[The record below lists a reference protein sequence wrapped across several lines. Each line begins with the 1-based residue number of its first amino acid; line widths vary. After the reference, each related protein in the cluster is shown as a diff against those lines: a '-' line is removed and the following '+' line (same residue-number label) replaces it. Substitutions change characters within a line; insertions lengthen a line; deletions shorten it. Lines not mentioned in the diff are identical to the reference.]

1 MSMPAVADDFPRL
14 EKYELLE
21 EIGHGGMATVY
32 RARDLRLGRE
42 VAVKIIHRHLRD
54 NPEVASRFVAEARA
68 AASLKHRGI
77 VEVYDVSDEGDRE
90 RYLVVELVRGQTLRQ
105 LLVDR
110 RDMPAEVGAA
120 LVFELCEALQHAHEA
135 GIVHRD
141 VKPENVLIALHKP
154 FEGDPGGIRRSARG
168 RDSAREAAGSANT
181 AESTPTASG
190 ERDPVDT
197 RARAFGQGEG
207 ALVLKLTDF
216 GIAKLL
222 DAQGVTST
230 GQVLGSPA
238 HMAPEQIEG
247 REVDAR
253 TDVFALGVV
262 LYECLAGHL
271 PFEGKN
277 PAQVLRRVL
286 EGDFAPADAVRPVVG
301 GRYARFAA
309 EALDTEPSRRPESA
323 QALGELLRGEL
334 SALGIENPRAEI
346 VAYLDDPEG
355 YVEALPG
362 RLVPRLLERGEAAR
376 RGGDVECA
384 AADFNRAHALAPDDM
399 AVLKRI
405 TQLGQ
410 RRDREVLLRRAG
422 VGAAAL
428 CALVGAGAL
437 GWWATRGSPA
447 RLARSEIS
455 TEGTA
460 LLPEPAASSAP
471 SVGPRPPSV
480 VNPRS
485 TAVASALRAPPL
497 KRVAASAQLRPAE
510 PRSVRF
516 VVQPRGAQLEVDGA
530 RVDHFGGTLKLQ
542 PGTHEARLIPPPG
555 DPCCDAV
562 NTSFRVLQ
570 APEDEPGQVQSVP
583 LSLRFRPATVR
594 VANGPAGGMVTCG
607 AFLSLGVGASKEVTM
622 TTAAWEGYCTF
633 IGEGRSEQAFRTI
646 RAGVS
651 NALAWP
657 NPG

>member
-1 MSMPAVADDFPRL
+1 
-14 EKYELLE
+14 
-21 EIGHGGMATVY
+21 MATVY

-105 LLVDR
+105 LLVER
-110 RDMPAEVGAA
+110 RDMPAEVGASIV
-120 LVFELCEALQHAHEA
+120 LELCDALQHAHES

-141 VKPENVLIALHKP
+141 VKPENVLIALQKP
-154 FEGDPGGIRRSARG
+154 SDGDPGGVRRSTRG
-168 RDSAREAAGSANT
+168 RDSVRETWERVQRAAPNSSSA
-181 AESTPTASG
+181 SSS
-190 ERDPVDT
+190 ER
-197 RARAFGQGEG
+197 RSRAAKARALAPSEG
-207 ALVLKLTDF
+207 ALILKLTDF

-247 REVDAR
+247 REIDAR

-286 EGDFAPADAVRPVVG
+286 EGDFAPSRCRSTCRGGPLRALRRRGARHRAVAAPRERTSARRDGCVRSCRLSVSRTRVRRWWPIWTIPRP
-301 GRYARFAA
+301 
-309 EALDTEPSRRPESA
+309 TPSRCQPVSCRGCSNVARRPGGAGMSSA
-323 QALGELLRGEL
+323 QPPTSTAPTRSRRTTWPCSSASRSSARG
-334 SALGIENPRAEI
+334 AIETSC
-346 VAYLDDPEG
+346 
-355 YVEALPG
+355 
-362 RLVPRLLERGEAAR
+362 
-376 RGGDVECA
+376 CA
-384 AADFNRAHALAPDDM
+384 GPS
-399 AVLKRI
+399 
-405 TQLGQ
+405 
-410 RRDREVLLRRAG
+410 
-422 VGAAAL
+422 VGAIIIGVL
-428 CALVGAGAL
+428 GLVGAGMVGHAV
-437 GWWATRGSPA
+437 SPA

-455 TEGTA
+455 TDGTP
-460 LLPEPAASSAP
+460 LLPERYADL
-471 SVGPRPPSV
+471 GPEFRSRQPLVS
-480 VNPRS
+480 NPRS
-485 TAVASALRAPPL
+485 TSVASALRAPPL
-497 KRVAASAQLRPAE
+497 RRSLRLLRRS
-510 PRSVRF
+510 PRTEERALRGS
-516 VVQPRGAQLEVDGA
+516 PRGAHLEVDGA
-530 RVDHFGGTLKLQ
+530 RIDHFGGTLTLS
-542 PGTHEARLIPPPG
+542 PGVHEAKLSPPPG

-562 NTSFRVLQ
+562 STSFRVLP
-570 APEDEPGQVQSVP
+570 APENEPGQVQSVP

-594 VANGPAGGMVTCG
+594 IANGPVGGMVTCG
-607 AFLSLGVGASKEVTM
+607 AFLSMGVGATREVTM
-622 TTAAWEGYCTF
+622 TTAVWEGYCTF

-657 NPG
+657 NPS

>member
-1 MSMPAVADDFPRL
+1 MAAVADDFPRL

-90 RYLVVELVRGQTLRQ
+90 RFLVVELVRGRTLRQ
-105 LLVDR
+105 LLVEQ
-110 RDMPAEVGAA
+110 RDMPAEVGASIV
-120 LVFELCEALQHAHEA
+120 LELCDALQHAHES

-141 VKPENVLIALHKP
+141 VKPENVLIALRKSADC
-154 FEGDPGGIRRSARG
+154 DPGGVRRSTRG
-168 RDSAREAAGSANT
+168 RDSVRESGASA
-181 AESTPTASG
+181 ASG
-190 ERDPVDT
+190 SEVVAASSSEHAEAEP
-197 RARAFGQGEG
+197 RARALSPSDG
-207 ALVLKLTDF
+207 ALILKLTDF

-247 REVDAR
+247 REIDAR

-286 EGDFAPADAVRPVVG
+286 EGDFAPADSVRPVVG

-323 QALGELLRGEL
+323 QALAARLRAEL
-334 SALGIENPRAEI
+334 SALGIENPRAEV
-346 VAYLDDPEG
+346 VAYLDDPEA
-355 YVEALPG
+355 YTESLPA
-362 RLVPRLLERGEAAR
+362 RLVPRLLDRGEAAR
-376 RGGDVECA
+376 RSGDVECA

-410 RRDREVLLRRAG
+410 RRDRKVLLRRASIG
-422 VGAAAL
+422 VVMLGVL
-428 CALVGAGAL
+428 GLVGGL
-437 GWWATRGSPA
+437 GWWATRSSPT

-455 TEGTA
+455 TEGTP
-460 LLPEPAASSAP
+460 LLPEREATSAP
-471 SVGPRPPSV
+471 VSLPKQPLVAK
-480 VNPRS
+480 PRS
-485 TAVASALRAPPL
+485 TSVASALRAPPL
-497 KRVAASAQLRPAE
+497 RRIAASAQAKPTE

-516 VVQPRGAQLEVDGA
+516 VVQPRGAHLEVDGA
-530 RVDHFGGTLKLQ
+530 RIDHFGGTLTLS
-542 PGTHEARLIPPPG
+542 PGVHEAKLSPPPG

-562 NTSFRVLQ
+562 STSFRVLP
-570 APEDEPGQVQSVP
+570 APENEPGQVQSVP

-594 VANGPAGGMVTCG
+594 IANGPVGGMVTCG
-607 AFLSLGVGASKEVTM
+607 AFLSMGVGATREVTM
-622 TTAAWEGYCTF
+622 TTAVWEGYCTF

-657 NPG
+657 NPS